1 VSLPSEDFSGRDFVF
16 REGTAGFSLTLKRN
30 CSISPAGLLWVFAAL
45 SAVSLAIG
53 VGFALVGAWL
63 ILPFAGLEVLLLGAA
78 FVAYGRRAADYEKIE
93 LADGRL
99 KVEVAEAERRSQY
112 ELDPRRAK
120 VLLEKDE
127 GYGARVWLSGASG
140 GLGRRSRSGA
150 GEEQLEIGRHL
161 DAGSRVELAA
171 ELSRRL
177 RF

>member
-1 VSLPSEDFSGRDFVF
+1 VSLPSEDFPGRDFPF

-30 CSISPAGLLWVFAAL
+30 CSISPAGLLWVFATL
-45 SAVSLAIG
+45 SAVALAIG
-53 VGFALVGAWL
+53 VGFAVLGAWL

-78 FVAYGRRAADYEKIE
+78 FVAYARRAADYEKIE
-93 LADGRL
+93 LAGGRL
-99 KVEVAEAERRSQY
+99 TVEVAEAEHRSRYQ
-112 ELDPRRAK
+112 LDPRRAQ
-120 VLLEKDE
+120 VLLQKDQ
-127 GYGARVWLSGASG
+127 GYGARVWVKGRLRGAPG
-140 GLGRRSRSGA
+140 DERSA